1 MGTLKKITFGSI
13 SVCMLA
19 QPCIADVK
27 ALSNIK
33 ISGFGSIV
41 GNVTDHE
48 GAGYLRHAK
57 VTDKPDLVR
66 ETRVGIQFNIPF
78 SKKIEFIT
86 QFTGDHQDDTY
97 SVNAEWVI
105 GKWTINDMFT
115 LRAGRMVVPV
125 FAQSD
130 TINVHY
136 AHPMIRNPSEQYE
149 MLPISNFNGIDLLV
163 SIPIGDNFLVAQPYY
178 GSTELQSPFGF
189 SGTVTTTLEGIYGLK
204 LRLETEN
211 HNFYIS
217 FMDADNVSM
226 VDPGIVTALA
236 GPSLE
241 VIPSNYL
248 ISNVFTD
255 VPMSI
260 YSLGWS
266 GVFGNFEG
274 YTEYAERDLGVTAA
288 ASIEAAYITGV
299 YNIGAYAAYL
309 SLATTETTDGRPQTQ
324 ESITLGLRQRVAD
337 GASLKYEF
345 HHAVIDDGIPGNRGL
360 YSLSNPSTADF
371 PDSVNMLSVAL
382 DVTF

>member
-1 MGTLKKITFGSI
+1 MGTLKKITFGTIAISI
-13 SVCMLA
+13 LA
-19 QPCIADVK
+19 QPCLADVK
-27 ALSNIK
+27 AFSNVK

-57 VTDKPDLVR
+57 VTDTPDFVR
-66 ETRVGIQFNIPF
+66 ETRVGVQFNIPF

-97 SVNAEWVI
+97 SVNAEWII
-105 GKWTINDMFT
+105 GKWKINDMFT
-115 LRAGRMVVPV
+115 LRGGRMVIPV

-130 TINVHY
+130 TINVHF

-163 SIPIGDNFLVAQPYY
+163 NIPIGDSFLVAQPYY

-189 SGTVTTTLEGIYGLK
+189 SGVVTTTLKGMYGLK

-211 HNFYIS
+211 HNFYVS
-217 FMDADNVSM
+217 VMDADDVSM
-226 VDPGIVTALA
+226 VDPGIVTGLVGLA
-236 GPSLE
+236 VLPSQ
-241 VIPSNYL
+241 VL
-248 ISNVFTD
+248 ISNVLTDIPLTFTA
-255 VPMSI
+255 
-260 YSLGWS
+260 LGWN

-274 YTEYAERDLGVTAA
+274 YSEYAERDLGATAA

-299 YNIGAYAAYL
+299 YNMGSYSPYL